1 MSVGNPEA
9 PPANAESEASRLSRT
24 AELQGAV
31 LFFSRAIQMAAINY
45 DPSQPEDVRK
55 SLAIALVG
63 AIHLISAMHPNEPSF
78 MRPLNELL
86 YGLMDLDHGKVVAF
100 LKAAKVPHSPG
111 NSLADELFKA
121 IPSAAM
127 TCLVDARLMTRE
139 GAAQDIARRL
149 ARAGLEQ
156 LSGKP
161 ITDRQIKKW
170 RERMMEGLPSE
181 SFAVAR
187 YRWALEWVKNWE
199 PRAAVEFLLRSLI
212 DLTAPKNP
220 KNPPA

>member
-1 MSVGNPEA
+1 MTLGNPDG
-9 PPANAESEASRLSRT
+9 PPANVTNEASRLSRA

-31 LFFSRAIQMAAINY
+31 RFFFDAIQMAAINY
-45 DPSQPEDVRK
+45 DPSQPEDARK

-63 AIHLISAMHPNEPSF
+63 ATHLVSAMYPNEPSF
-78 MRPLNELL
+78 IRPLNELL
-86 YGLMDLDHGKVVAF
+86 YGLIDLDHGKVVPF
-100 LKAAKVPHSPG
+100 LKPTKVPHSPG

-121 IPSAAM
+121 IPAAAM
-127 TCLVDARLMTRE
+127 TRLVDAKLMTRDE
-139 GAAQDIARRL
+139 AARDIARRL
-149 ARAGLEQ
+149 KKAGVGE

-161 ITDRQIKKW
+161 ITAAQIIKW

-187 YRWALEWVKNWE
+187 YRLALQWVKNWK
-199 PRAAVEFLLRSLI
+199 PQAAVEFLLRSLI